1 MQVLGIDIG
10 GTGMKGAVVD
20 TIRGELVT
28 ERHRIPTP
36 DPATPKEMIKTVQ
49 QIVEHFDWDGPIGCG
64 FPAAIK
70 HDKVMTA
77 SNIDQS
83 WIGVKAAKKIKK
95 KTGCRTHLVN
105 DVDAAGL
112 AEMSFGAGKGNN
124 GTVLMIAAGTGIG
137 TALFTEG
144 ELVPNTELG
153 HIPLHGASAE
163 KYAANSVRKKLGLSI
178 EEWAGRFNEYLALVE
193 FLLWPDLII
202 LGGGISK
209 KSSEFID
216 LLDTKCEIVPAQM
229 LNNAGIIGAAVGAQ
243 KLGLH

>member
-1 MQVLGIDIG
+1 MIVLGIDIG

-28 ERHRIPTP
+28 DRHRIPTP
-36 DPATPKEMIKTVQ
+36 SPATPKMMIQTVKE
-49 QIVEHFDWDGPIGCG
+49 IVDHFEWDGPIGCG

-70 HDKVMTA
+70 HDMVMTA
-77 SNIDQS
+77 SNIDES
-83 WIGVKAAKKIKK
+83 WLGVQAAKRIKK
-95 KTGCRTHLVN
+95 KTGCHTHLVN
-105 DVDAAGL
+105 DVDAAGI

-163 KYAANSVRKKLGLSI
+163 KYAANSVRKKLDLSL

-209 KSSEFID
+209 QSHKFID
-216 LLDTKCEIVPAQM
+216 LLETKCEIVPAQM

>member
-28 ERHRIPTP
+28 DRHRIPTP
-36 DPATPKEMIKTVQ
+36 SPATPKEMINTVL

-70 HDKVMTA
+70 HDIVMTA
-77 SNIDQS
+77 SNIDKS

-95 KTGCRTHLVN
+95 KTGCLTHLVN

-124 GTVLMIAAGTGIG
+124 DTVLMIAAGTGIG

-209 KSSEFID
+209 QSDKFLS

>member
-28 ERHRIPTP
+28 DRHRIPTP
-36 DPATPKEMIKTVQ
+36 SPATPKEMINTVKE
-49 QIVEHFDWDGPIGCG
+49 IVEHFEWEGPIGCG

-70 HDKVMTA
+70 HDIVMTA
-77 SNIDQS
+77 SNIDDS

-209 KSSEFID
+209 QSDKFLS

>member
-1 MQVLGIDIG
+1 MIVLGIDIG

-20 TIRGELVT
+20 TIRGELIT
-28 ERHRIPTP
+28 DRHRIPTP
-36 DPATPKEMIKTVQ
+36 SPATPKAMIKTVKE
-49 QIVEHFDWDGPIGCG
+49 IVEHFEWEGPIGCG

-77 SNIDQS
+77 SNIDPS
-83 WIGVKAAKKIKK
+83 WIGIKAAKKIKK
-95 KTGCRTHLVN
+95 KTGCKTHLVN

-163 KYAANSVRKKLGLSI
+163 KYAANSVRKKLDLSL

-209 KSSEFID
+209 QSDKFID
-216 LLDTKCEIVPAQM
+216 LLETKCEIVPAKM

-243 KLGLH
+243 KLGL